1 MAYKAQRIN
10 PLDLQ
15 PRKAIGVA
23 IPFSGAAVF
32 NSTYTSKDATRSNL
46 LNYFLTGKYERYFNL
61 DFGAGLR
68 NYLFEAITE
77 EQLQELRLNITQGL
91 NLYFPQVAVNALE
104 LKSYADQNTL
114 NLTLKYSVRE
124 TNITDEVSINFEQ

>member
-32 NSTYTSKDATRSNL
+32 NSTYTSKEATRSNL
-46 LNYFLTGKYERYFNL
+46 INYFLTGKYERYFNV

-68 NYLFEAITE
+68 DYLFESITPE
-77 EQLQELRLNITQGL
+77 RLQELKLNITKGL
-91 NLYFPQVAVNALE
+91 DLYFPQVAVNALD
-104 LKSYADQNTL
+104 LYALPDSNTI
-114 NLTLKYSVRE
+114 NLTLKYAVRE